1 MLALKGNQQK
11 AISGEQKNSVQEE
24 TPVVSV
30 TETISGDSQ
39 HSRPLLLQDSR
50 RKMTEEDLRK
60 ETHQE
65 EGVHLERKV
74 KDRARIA

>member
-1 MLALKGNQQK
+1 MSALKGNQQK

-24 TPVVSV
+24 TPAVSV
-30 TETISGDSQ
+30 TETISGDRQ
-39 HSRPLLLQDSR
+39 HNRPLLLQDSR
-50 RKMTEEDLRK
+50 RKMTEEDFRK
-60 ETHQE
+60 EAPQE